1 MISNQD
7 HVRGRREMNGIDRKE
22 IPLDNGKP
30 RPAGTDKINAGEYG
44 RVRDIL
50 LRVVKI
56 APHLLHPL
64 IEIGTVMHISTSLI
78 RQFKVIPMILCMQM
92 PGSIRE

>member
-1 MISNQD
+1 
-7 HVRGRREMNGIDRKE
+7 MNGIDRKE
-22 IPLDNGKP
+22 IPLVTENLG
-30 RPAGTDKINAGEYG
+30 RQARDKINAGEY
-44 RVRDIL
+44 RQVRDIL

-78 RQFKVIPMILCMQM
+78 RQFCTMKK
-92 PGSIRE
+92 SSR